1 LVNLDN
7 GVISGC
13 RILGKDMQQHPNAIP
28 AIDLLVKY
36 TNPARFLEIGT
47 ANGGLSIFL
56 SLVCKTY
63 TFDVTDFRSYMNLH
77 NVLDIDFRLGD
88 VFQHI
93 EEIGAI
99 IQEEG
104 CSIVMCDG
112 GNKPRELR
120 TFAPYLKKCDI
131 IMAHD
136 YTIDPQNIWP
146 FSEITKEDVEDIDYL
161 EPYLQEVFDQA
172 AWLCRR
178 RVR

>member
-1 LVNLDN
+1 MNLDN

-36 TNPARFLEIGT
+36 TDPARFLEIGT

-56 SLVCKTY
+56 ALVCKTFS
-63 TFDVTDFRSYMNLH
+63 FDVTDYRAYRPLH
-77 NVLDIDFRLGD
+77 NALGIDFRLGD
-88 VFQHI
+88 VFQHVD
-93 EEIGAI
+93 EIGKI

-112 GNKPRELR
+112 GCKPMEFR
-120 TFAPYLKKCDI
+120 TFAPFLKVGDI

-136 YTIDPQNIWP
+136 YTTDPQRWP
-146 FSEITKEDVEDIDYL
+146 FSEIKIEDVEDIDYL
-161 EPYLQEVFDQA
+161 EPFLQEVFDQA